1 MKTDSMG
8 VEPEGET
15 AKIVCTEKEIVQ
27 GIKKKRGQTLSLFT
41 FFQRCIQSLITY
53 YD

>member
-1 MKTDSMG
+1 MTDSMG

-27 GIKKKRGQTLSLFT
+27 GIKKNVDRHKVYSR
-41 FFQRCIQSLITY
+41 FFKDVFRAL
-53 YD
+53 

>member
-1 MKTDSMG
+1 MVTMKTDSMG

-27 GIKKKRGQTLSLFT
+27 GIKKNVDRH
-41 FFQRCIQSLITY
+41 
-53 YD
+53 

>member
-1 MKTDSMG
+1 MTDSMG

-27 GIKKKRGQTLSLFT
+27 GIKKTWTDIKSIHVFSKMYSEPYNLL
-41 FFQRCIQSLITY
+41 
-53 YD
+53 